1 MNVRRLLPL
10 LLGFCLLFGT
20 AVVVQADTTL
30 NQGLISSTLFRK
42 MRTVQNLIRG
52 GQYGEAQ
59 TQLAYLQGVTE
70 SAYEAA
76 VVRELFADMYIARG
90 DYAAALS
97 ALQPVVQQS
106 ILPPGEQR
114 SAQLALAK
122 LQVSGGQY
130 QQGLDSLRSW
140 AQGQENL
147 PPDAL
152 ITRAQAYAELGQCRQ
167 AIPDAKR
174 AIEVTAEPP
183 EEWFQLWISCQYEIH
198 DYTGAADALEAALSR
213 FPDQVQYWQQL
224 GEAYAQSG
232 DDSRALAVYAL
243 MYRQDQIRQPQ
254 DYLTLASLYMR
265 NGVPFQ
271 AATVLQEGLTAG
283 TLPATDANY
292 TLLASAWQDAGDTEK
307 EVAALTEAVKVA
319 KTGDPYL
326 DQAQVYA
333 GRHEWFSVI
342 DAGKKAIAK
351 GGLKR
356 PGRAWLLVGVAQVQ
370 NRQYDDGAASLR
382 EALKYDESRAQAEA
396 WLRYLNSRG
405 VG

>member
-1 MNVRRLLPL
+1 MSTRRLLAL
-10 LLGFCLLFGT
+10 VLGSCMVFGM
-20 AVVVQADTTL
+20 AAAVQADTTL

-42 MRTVQNLIRG
+42 MRVVQNQIRG
-52 GQYGEAQ
+52 GQYTEAQ
-59 TQLAYLQGVTE
+59 TQLNYLQGVTE

-90 DYAAALS
+90 DFAAALS

-106 ILPPGEQR
+106 ILPPTEQR
-114 SAQLALAK
+114 SAELTLAK
-122 LQVSGGQY
+122 LQVSAGQY
-130 QQGLDSLRSW
+130 QAGLDSIRGW
-140 AQGQENL
+140 MQGQDTA

-174 AIEVTAEPP
+174 AIEVTSEPP
-183 EEWFQLWISCQYEIH
+183 EEWFQLWISCQYDVH
-198 DYTGAADALEAALSR
+198 DYAGAADALQAALTR
-213 FPDQVQYWQQL
+213 FPDEVQYWQQL

-232 DDSRALAVYAL
+232 DDSKALAVYAL
-243 MYRQDQIRQPQ
+243 MYRQGQIRQAQ

-265 NGVPFQ
+265 NGVPYQ
-271 AATVLQEGLTAG
+271 AAVVLQEGLSSGAIPSNDT
-283 TLPATDANY
+283 NY
-292 TLLASAWQDAGDTEK
+292 TLLASAWQDAGDSEK